1 MTNTTAGTKGNN
13 YRKRY
18 PKAEI
23 TNAAYK
29 RLLARVDR
37 ILVRED
43 ISKARIEDLEEI
55 LEEQLAALRRR
66 RVLDGANIR

>member
-1 MTNTTAGTKGNN
+1 MTKRSTGSTKGDN

-18 PKAEI
+18 PTANV

-37 ILVRED
+37 AVVRMD
-43 ISKARIEDLEEI
+43 QLKHRIEDLEEYI
-55 LEEQLAALRRR
+55 SGTTKEEEQ
-66 RVLDGANIR
+66 